1 MHEFDKSVIF
11 MTLPSAQQFFKL
23 PEQVTHLEIFVDNIE
38 KTAERGF
45 LIQSL
50 VGEKAKVLD
59 WEHSDSSIF
68 HAVQVERNVMFLILT
83 LIIVIAAFNIISS
96 LIMLV
101 KDKTRDIAI
110 MRTMGAAR
118 SSILKIFFLTG
129 ASIGT
134 IGTLSGVLL
143 GLSFALNIESIR
155 QFLQRLS
162 GTELFSAEIYFLS
175 QLPAKVD
182 WSEVITVIIMSL
194 ALSFLA
200 TVYPSWRASR
210 LDPIEALRS

>member
-1 MHEFDKSVIF
+1 LHF

-23 PEQVTHLEIFVDNIE
+23 PDQVTHLEIFVDNIE

-118 SSILKIFFLTG
+118 SSILKIFFL
-129 ASIGT
+129 IL
-134 IGTLSGVLL
+134 IVSG
-143 GLSFALNIESIR
+143 
-155 QFLQRLS
+155 
-162 GTELFSAEIYFLS
+162 LFF
-175 QLPAKVD
+175 
-182 WSEVITVIIMSL
+182 
-194 ALSFLA
+194 
-200 TVYPSWRASR
+200 
-210 LDPIEALRS
+210 